1 MLTAFFNSF
10 FEQKTGECES
20 EEDVV
25 KFYTSYYL
33 QNFIHFCIYKY
44 QTRLNLARMNT
55 DAQQDQSANM
65 ASVLLKQEV
74 EVAWK

>member
-10 FEQKTGECES
+10 SEQKTGECES

-33 QNFIHFCIYKY
+33 QNFIHFYIYKY
-44 QTRLNLARMNT
+44 QTRLARMNT